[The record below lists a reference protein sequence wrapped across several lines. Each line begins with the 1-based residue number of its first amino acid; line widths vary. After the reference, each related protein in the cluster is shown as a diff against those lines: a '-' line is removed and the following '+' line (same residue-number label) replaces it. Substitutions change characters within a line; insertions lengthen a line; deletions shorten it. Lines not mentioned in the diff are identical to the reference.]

1 MYPDVNG
8 LPYLETARH
17 RAEIPKHL
25 VPTLA
30 AVATRHRI
38 DPMEKGWETKTVEV
52 LLLSLYHQGIT
63 IEQLADRMKGNP
75 APSQPARQP
84 ASLPTLSLM

>member
-25 VPTLA
+25 VPVLA

-38 DPMEKGWETKTVEV
+38 DPTEKGWETRTVEV
-52 LLLSLYHQGIT
+52 LLLSLYHQGVT
-63 IEQLADRMKGNP
+63 IEQFAGMVKGQP
-75 APSQPARQP
+75 TQTQPARQP
-84 ASLPTLSLM
+84 ASAPVLSLM